1 VGRGRTRAGM
11 TEAPKKEFVSLWAKK
26 LGATSRKGHAT
37 CERERRDKQPVPED
51 VSDGGGVAGRGG
63 R

>member
-1 VGRGRTRAGM
+1 M